1 MSSQKTEE
9 ISQKTKENP
18 KMKKVFMNNP
28 KSLSQNKDKSLK
40 FIENSHKIKTN
51 LQYVQKN

>member
-18 KMKKVFMNNP
+18 KIKKVFMNNP

-51 LQYVQKN
+51 IQYVQKN